1 MAAYEPARVWK
12 NPVMVDLEP
21 TGLESILIDI
31 AIIGGLVAAIVVG
44 VMALRRRR

>member
-1 MAAYEPARVWK
+1 VAAYEPARVWE
-12 NPVMVDLEP
+12 NPVMDLEP